1 MISEK
6 NNILIYY
13 EGMRS
18 YLIYENI
25 LNNESNLIDTVI
37 EMPAL
42 PYNRKNKKRN
52 YSKIIK
58 SAIISPGYFFIQFLT
73 IYVYKY
79 LGKIFKNTIKDIC
92 LKKNINYFYFEKIDS
107 KFINFV
113 QSQKPTYI
121 ISSTS
126 SLLPEEL
133 LNIPL
138 LGTINF
144 HEAPLPSYRGSAAY
158 FWFRYNNEKTVWVT
172 IHYVEKDLDS
182 GEIICTGEK
191 INIENNSSIFFIWR
205 TMLISYKYIWEFI
218 TPYFYKS
225 EKLRSQKQNNQ
236 FAKTYSYPDKELNRY
251 LKKRKIR
258 IFTMAD
264 FIFILRV
271 IVLGKIY

>member
-236 FAKTYSYPDKELNRY
+236 FAKTYSYPDKELNRNF
-251 LKKRKIR
+251 KKRKIK
-258 IFTMAD
+258 ILNIED
-264 FIFILRV
+264 FIFFFRV
-271 IVLGKIY
+271 IVFGKIY